1 MAPLSIVRNALA
13 TERNRIGSSRILP
26 LTAIIATGNTIRRA
40 GRMLG
45 TEIAET
51 VQANAQNALGYAFLT
66 GFTVS
71 AILIIRRIAQS
82 SASRTGLLQRGSA
95 IHKEEADAVT
105 WCTEAAAVCVIHVI
119 VERHMQTVFAD
130 DRLVVQHR
138 TFRACAVIGQLQ
150 VAVAFMPLDSSA
162 VFFACAASGLRG
174 QACAVFYRPAGVIS
188 EIAVLES
195 LLQELGACLTLRG
208 RLYLIRQ
215 SGRLS
220 RQRNRLIVGLRD

>member
-1 MAPLSIVRNALA
+1 
-13 TERNRIGSSRILP
+13 
-26 LTAIIATGNTIRRA
+26 
-40 GRMLG
+40 MLG

-82 SASRTGLLQRGSA
+82 STSRTGLLQRGSA

-105 WCTEAAAVCVIHVI
+105 RCRETAANSLAVIHII
-119 VERHMQTVFAD
+119 VKRHMQTVFAD

-138 TFRACAVIGQLQ
+138 TFRAFAVIGQLQ
-150 VAVAFMPLDSSA
+150 VALAFMPLDSSA
-162 VFFACAASGLRG
+162 VFFACAASGLRS
-174 QACAVFYRPAGVIS
+174 QACAIFCRPTVGIS

-208 RLYLIRQ
+208 RLYLIR
-215 SGRLS
+215 
-220 RQRNRLIVGLRD
+220 